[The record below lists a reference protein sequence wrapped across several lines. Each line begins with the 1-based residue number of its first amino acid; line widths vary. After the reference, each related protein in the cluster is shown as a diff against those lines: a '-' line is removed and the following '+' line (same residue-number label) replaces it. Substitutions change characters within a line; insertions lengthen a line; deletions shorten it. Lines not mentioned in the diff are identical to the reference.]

1 MFEFGT
7 FEFLEKEVTP
17 QPGELIS
24 DEAIHDAWCS
34 FEGENITDRMH
45 NIKRVKDGDRA
56 IAKAQLAHI
65 NKEYPIKYK
74 EEADMVGHFID
85 KGWLPPEEA
94 RELVARER
102 EKAIEEMICLINGGE
117 ADGDGIWVR
126 LPVSYFEKNG
136 QWPLVINSPHTN
148 QALKGDKK

>member
-24 DEAIHDAWCS
+24 DE
-34 FEGENITDRMH
+34 EL
-45 NIKRVKDGDRA
+45 GDLYFNPPTTMGNEFVPIDKILRT
-56 IAKAQLAHI
+56 IAEAQLAHI